1 MEATQY
7 RLENQLDNEENRK
20 EKKTNQLQDDIPYTV
35 DLKNN
40 FLVTIMGT
48 LQRECERVSSERDR
62 QTIPASVQRIW
73 LRMKVF

>member
-40 FLVTIMGT
+40 FLVTIMGI
-48 LQRECERVSSERDR
+48 LQICHFFINLLTSL
-62 QTIPASVQRIW
+62 AA
-73 LRMKVF
+73 FG

>member
-48 LQRECERVSSERDR
+48 LQICHF
-62 QTIPASVQRIW
+62 
-73 LRMKVF
+73 LL